1 VKINNFVPWLKQ
13 LPPPPSKKLAAEI
26 DPKRSVGKTEG
37 CKTHGRNFSVI
48 AAYSIASSAIEIVS
62 DETSMPMGPWQ
73 S

>member
-1 VKINNFVPWLKQ
+1 
-13 LPPPPSKKLAAEI
+13 LAAEI

-48 AAYSIASSAIEIVS
+48 AAYSITSSAIEIVS